1 MEVDFCA
8 SRYVLVVGYLE
19 FMQMELV
26 ALNRSAQFFQHPK
39 NPIRIESVLLS
50 VVCIAF
56 FNLVNSESEQTVLW
70 LSAATIQ
77 VLSVAAKLK
86 QAAWVEE
93 LGVLLF
99 CKYRSN

>member
-19 FMQMELV
+19 LVQTEFV

-50 VVCIAF
+50 VVCIPF
-56 FNLVNSESEQTVLW
+56 FNLVSSESEQTVLR
-70 LSAATIQ
+70 LSETTIQ
-77 VLSVAAKLK
+77 VFSVAAK
-86 QAAWVEE
+86 
-93 LGVLLF
+93 
-99 CKYRSN
+99 